1 MSNKRISG
9 RNVSKNT
16 RQNIVETPMGTPVQ
30 QMWEVLRVHEDR
42 IKQLSGVIEKV
53 IDRLDK
59 INVIDNNIKVSA
71 EIAAMHENIS
81 QLQKQLNKVEKENKK
96 LKASIENEKI
106 SEHEAL

>member
-1 MSNKRISG
+1 
-9 RNVSKNT
+9 
-16 RQNIVETPMGTPVQ
+16 MGTPVQ

-53 IDRLDK
+53 IVRLDK